1 MCDVGIQCCLQPLTL
16 RSTAIQTEFEVELTC
31 NSGHTVKWDSQPV
44 VKRKPLGNLLLSA
57 TFVFTGN
64 TFIAISQL
72 ASCFNLQF
80 FSESVFY
87 GTQKKYLFPVI
98 HEAWE
103 AETRKQT
110 EILAASGVES

>member
-1 MCDVGIQCCLQPLTL
+1 ML
-16 RSTAIQTEFEVELTC
+16 SVELTC
-31 NSGHTVKWDSQPV
+31 YSGHKVKWGSQPV

-57 TFVFTGN
+57 AFVFTGN
-64 TFIAISQL
+64 TFTAISQL

-87 GTQKKYLFPVI
+87 DTQKKYLFPVI

-103 AETRKQT
+103 AESRRQI
-110 EILAASGVES
+110 EILTTSGVES